1 MPVTRAAASR
11 KLAIRSPA
19 RSSVSVRAAAA
30 APTHFLHIDDFD
42 KDTILHILN
51 RAKEVK
57 AIIKSGDRSYQPLKG
72 HTMSMIFTKP
82 SMRTR
87 VSFESGFFLLGG
99 HALYLGPDTIQL
111 GKREETRDISR
122 VISGY
127 NDIIMARL
135 FAHQD
140 IIDLAKYSSIPVVN
154 GLTDYNHPC
163 QIMADALTII
173 EHLGQIEGMKVA
185 YVGDGNNIVHSWLRL
200 AAVIPMH
207 FVCVCPKGFE
217 PDAATV
223 ERARAAGIS
232 TIEIT
237 NDPVEGVKGSNVVYT
252 DVWASMGYKEEAETR
267 KKTFQGFQVDEA
279 MMARAGKDCL
289 FMHCLPAERGVEVS
303 DGVMEA
309 PYSIVFPQA
318 ENRMHAQNAIML
330 HCLGN
335 VAFPPFPRRLFSD
348 PPVPSKSSRPNRL
361 PRIFSLESLSPP
373 NFSQISSH
381 RISLESL
388 LPAVGAM
395 VLGQLQAKYQEI
407 EGRAKAW
414 VARQPPPVE
423 VAIVAAA
430 SALQGGAIGAM
441 MGSLTS
447 EAAGSMPSPAT
458 MPGMTP
464 EAAASMKQMQALTGG
479 PWTQA
484 RNFAVMTGVNAG
496 ITAAMKRARG
506 GVEDLQTSAVAAF
519 GSGIAFSVVSGV
531 GGPAGNAVLNAL
543 STGVGFAIFQG
554 AFFQLGKAFSGEGDA
569 VPSEYVESKAML
581 QELGLGKY
589 EKNFKKGLL
598 TDRTLP
604 LLNDSALQEVK
615 IPPGPRLI
623 ILNHIQRAQ
632 RCYGQAPSS
641 AKLSS
646 SSSGP
651 IGIGH
656 LGGHLGD
663 SSSSS
668 SSTGGE
674 SGAMVASF

>member
-1 MPVTRAAASR
+1 MNHCLGWREAARIPSQEPSFQAANEARLKPDLSPSELKPTPKPTMAATATATKSLISESAAWSGLKKMPVTRAAASR
-11 KLAIRSPA
+11 KLAVRSPA

-330 HCLGN
+330 HCLG
-335 VAFPPFPRRLFSD
+335 
-348 PPVPSKSSRPNRL
+348 K
-361 PRIFSLESLSPP
+361 
-373 NFSQISSH
+373 
-381 RISLESL
+381 
-388 LPAVGAM
+388 
-395 VLGQLQAKYQEI
+395 
-407 EGRAKAW
+407 
-414 VARQPPPVE
+414 
-423 VAIVAAA
+423 
-430 SALQGGAIGAM
+430 
-441 MGSLTS
+441 
-447 EAAGSMPSPAT
+447 
-458 MPGMTP
+458 
-464 EAAASMKQMQALTGG
+464 
-479 PWTQA
+479 
-484 RNFAVMTGVNAG
+484 
-496 ITAAMKRARG
+496 
-506 GVEDLQTSAVAAF
+506 
-519 GSGIAFSVVSGV
+519 
-531 GGPAGNAVLNAL
+531 
-543 STGVGFAIFQG
+543 
-554 AFFQLGKAFSGEGDA
+554 
-569 VPSEYVESKAML
+569 
-581 QELGLGKY
+581 
-589 EKNFKKGLL
+589 
-598 TDRTLP
+598 
-604 LLNDSALQEVK
+604 
-615 IPPGPRLI
+615 
-623 ILNHIQRAQ
+623 
-632 RCYGQAPSS
+632 
-641 AKLSS
+641 
-646 SSSGP
+646 
-651 IGIGH
+651 
-656 LGGHLGD
+656 
-663 SSSSS
+663 
-668 SSTGGE
+668 
-674 SGAMVASF
+674 